1 MRPNRRDLG
10 SLPKGTRARIINVI
24 GGWGVRQRLYEMG
37 IYPGAEIVVIEN
49 RGIGPVIVGSK
60 GGQIAIGR
68 GMARRIIVE
77 VVS

>member
-1 MRPNRRDLG
+1 MDFNERDLG
-10 SLPKGTRARIINVI
+10 SLPKGARARIINVI

-49 RGIGPVIVGSK
+49 RGVGPVIVSSK

-77 VVS
+77 VIS